1 MNAKL
6 LLAAAV
12 ALSSASL
19 LAFAPRAAT
28 TEAPAAAS
36 TWNIDPVHSSCIFRC
51 KHFNTAN
58 FYGRIDKMTGTISFD
73 EANPESSSLNVDV
86 ATDSVNTGADK
97 RNGHLKSGDF
107 LSASEF
113 PKATFKSKS
122 FKKAGENTFDVKGDF
137 TLRGVTKEITVKLEK
152 TGQGKGQ
159 MGEIIGFE
167 TTFTIDR
174 LDYGVKFMPDALG
187 HEVRLTISLEAG
199 KQG

>member
-1 MNAKL
+1 MKAKIV
-6 LLAAAV
+6 LAAALTV
-12 ALSSASL
+12 SSAAL
-19 LAFAPRAAT
+19 LAFAPRSGET
-28 TEAPAAAS
+28 PAPAAAS

-58 FYGRIDKMTGTISFD
+58 FYGRFDKMTGSINFD
-73 EANPESSSLNVDV
+73 ESKPEASTLAVEVD
-86 ATDSVNTGADK
+86 TNSVNSGADK

-107 LSASEF
+107 LSATEF
-113 PKATFKSKS
+113 PKATFKSKE
-122 FKKAGENTFDVKGDF
+122 FKKAGENAFDVKGDF
-137 TLRGVTKEITVKLEK
+137 TLRGVTKEITIKLEK

-167 TTFTIDR
+167 TTFTFDR
-174 LDYGVKFMPDALG
+174 LDYGVKYMPDALG